1 MKRKFGIGFLS
12 VIAAGSAS
20 AEGLYYVGS
29 EAQESMPLKWVIG
42 ANFTYDDNVTP
53 LAGNESSFSV
63 NPYVGASL
71 VTITPQPT
79 IDLYARLGAIYYFD
93 EPTAAGSDDLN
104 GQGRAGLNITHRF
117 SERLRLSSRNFIAYE
132 LEPDYAYGV
141 ATNRQSG
148 EYLHWQTDN
157 ALGFRWTERFATYTG
172 IQLTGLDYDD
182 VESSDRFTWMLYN
195 QFRYQ
200 LSPQTVLTF
209 DVRKSQTS
217 AEGLASDS
225 DDLYFLGGFEH
236 RFSPSTILIGR
247 AGVQYR
253 EVDSGDSSTA
263 PYVEATMNTQ
273 VNEQFSIRAFARYGI
288 EAYDTVQSVQGIP
301 GALYDFSERSTLR
314 IGVSDNYA
322 VCEMISIFGG
332 IDYIPVTFDDGNL
345 VNGAVAPAK
354 VSGLD
359 EDLINLY
366 IGVSLKLTENLYTS
380 LSYNY
385 TDSSSDLRGDYDRNR
400 VNLGVRFE
408 F

>member
-20 AEGLYYVGS
+20 AEGLYYIGS

-53 LAGNESSFSV
+53 LAAKDSSFSV
-63 NPYVGASL
+63 NPYVGASF
-71 VTITPQPT
+71 VTITPQTT
-79 IDLYARLGAIYYFD
+79 IDLYARLGVIYYFD
-93 EPTAAGSDDLN
+93 EPTAAGSDDVN
-104 GQGRAGLNITHRF
+104 GQVRVGLNITHRF
-117 SERLRLSSRNFIAYE
+117 TERLRLSSRNFISYE

-141 ATNRQSG
+141 ATTRQVG
-148 EYLHWQTDN
+148 EYLYWQTDN
-157 ALGFRWTERFATYTG
+157 SLGFRWTERFATYTG
-172 IQLTGLDYDD
+172 FQLTGLDYDD
-182 VESSDRFTWMLYN
+182 VNSADRFTWMLYN
-195 QFRYQ
+195 QLRYQ

-209 DVRKSQTS
+209 DIRRSETE
-217 AEGLASDS
+217 AEDLASDS
-225 DDLYFLGGFEH
+225 DDLYFLAGFEH

-253 EVDSGDSSTA
+253 DVDGGDSSTA
-263 PYVEATMNTQ
+263 PYVEAALNTR

-288 EAYDTVQSVQGIP
+288 EAYDTVQSVKSIP
-301 GALYDFSERSTLR
+301 AAIYDFSERSTLR
-314 IGVSDNYA
+314 IGVSAEYA
-322 VCEMISIFGG
+322 LSEMVSIFGG
-332 IDYIPVTFDDGNL
+332 VDYIPVTFDDGNL
-345 VNGAVAPAK
+345 VSGAGPAT

-366 IGVSLKLTENLYTS
+366 VGVSLKLTENLYTS

-385 TDSSSDLRGDYDRNR
+385 SDSSSDLRQDYDRNR

>member
-20 AEGLYYVGS
+20 AEGLYYIGS

-53 LAGNESSFSV
+53 LAAKDSSFSV
-63 NPYVGASL
+63 NPYVGASF
-71 VTITPQPT
+71 VTITPQTT
-79 IDLYARLGAIYYFD
+79 IDLYARLGVIYYFD
-93 EPTAAGSDDLN
+93 EPTAAGSDDVN
-104 GQGRAGLNITHRF
+104 GQVRVGLNITHRF
-117 SERLRLSSRNFIAYE
+117 TERLRLSSRNFISYE

-141 ATNRQSG
+141 ATTRQVG
-148 EYLHWQTDN
+148 EYLYWQTDN
-157 ALGFRWTERFATYTG
+157 SLGFRWTERFATYTG
-172 IQLTGLDYDD
+172 FQLTGLDYDD
-182 VESSDRFTWMLYN
+182 VNSADRFTWMLYN
-195 QFRYQ
+195 QLRYQ

-209 DVRKSQTS
+209 DIRRSETE
-217 AEGLASDS
+217 AEDLASDS
-225 DDLYFLGGFEH
+225 DDLYFLAGFEH

-253 EVDSGDSSTA
+253 DVDGGDSSTA
-263 PYVEATMNTQ
+263 PYVEAALNTR

-288 EAYDTVQSVQGIP
+288 EAYDTVQSVKSIP
-301 GALYDFSERSTLR
+301 AAIYDFSERSTLR
-314 IGVSDNYA
+314 IGVSAEYA
-322 VCEMISIFGG
+322 LSEMVSIFGG
-332 IDYIPVTFDDGNL
+332 VDYIPVTFDDGNL
-345 VNGAVAPAK
+345 VSGAGPAT

-366 IGVSLKLTENLYTS
+366 VGVSLKLTENLYTS

-385 TDSSSDLRGDYDRNR
+385 TDSSSDLRQDYDRNR

>member
-20 AEGLYYVGS
+20 AEGLYYIGS

-53 LAGNESSFSV
+53 LAAKDSSFSV
-63 NPYVGASL
+63 NPYVGASF
-71 VTITPQPT
+71 VTITPQTT
-79 IDLYARLGAIYYFD
+79 IDLYARLGVIYYFD
-93 EPTAAGSDDLN
+93 EPTAAGSDDVN
-104 GQGRAGLNITHRF
+104 GQVRVGLNITHRF
-117 SERLRLSSRNFIAYE
+117 TERLRLSSRNFISYE

-141 ATNRQSG
+141 ATTRQVG
-148 EYLHWQTDN
+148 EYLYWQTDN
-157 ALGFRWTERFATYTG
+157 SLGFRWTERFATYTG
-172 IQLTGLDYDD
+172 FQLTGLDYDD
-182 VESSDRFTWMLYN
+182 VNSADRFTWMLYN
-195 QFRYQ
+195 QLRYQ

-209 DVRKSQTS
+209 DIRRSETE
-217 AEGLASDS
+217 AEDLASDS
-225 DDLYFLGGFEH
+225 DDLYFLAGFEH

-253 EVDSGDSSTA
+253 DVDGGDSSTA
-263 PYVEATMNTQ
+263 PYVEAALNTR

-288 EAYDTVQSVQGIP
+288 EAYDTVQSVKSIP
-301 GALYDFSERSTLR
+301 GAIYDFSERSTLR
-314 IGVSDNYA
+314 IGVSAEYA
-322 VCEMISIFGG
+322 LSEMVSIFGG
-332 IDYIPVTFDDGNL
+332 VDYIPVTFDDGNL
-345 VNGAVAPAK
+345 VSGAGPAT

-366 IGVSLKLTENLYTS
+366 VGVSLKLTENLYTS

-385 TDSSSDLRGDYDRNR
+385 SDSSSDLRQDYDRNR